1 MSAPWLKFYPSDWRA
16 DPALRMCSIGARGL
30 WMEMLCVMHEAEPRG
45 SLLINGRPLSHRQVA
60 SLAGGAIDEV
70 EGYLQELEDAGV
82 YSRADNGTIFSRRMQ
97 RDAEKEASDKANG
110 GKGGNPALRKEKQGV
125 NPPPNGEDKAQ
136 KPEARDQTSVA
147 GATDAP
153 RERKHAWPD
162 DFCDQVWA
170 IFPKHVEKKAGMD
183 ALKAVHRADKL
194 DWQTL
199 SNAIT
204 SLAATC
210 DPQFVPALHRWLKGE
225 RWTDQRPLAKPGAGP
240 PQRRTFGQLA
250 AESAAE
256 AAGYPNDQHSDHQAD
271 DHRGPTLD
279 LEPDRSGADLV
290 DLQSHRAGRG
300 GW

>member
-1 MSAPWLKFYPSDWRA
+1 VSLVRTLEAMMAAGCSAEQLVAVARA
-16 DPALRMCSIGARGL
+16 
-30 WMEMLCVMHEAEPRG
+30 HEAVEQDR
-45 SLLINGRPLSHRQVA
+45 VA
-60 SLAGGAIDEV
+60 
-70 EGYLQELEDAGV
+70 QR
-82 YSRADNGTIFSRRMQ
+82 RAA
-97 RDAEKEASDKANG
+97 DAERQRRSRLSRNVTVTPRDGCDGTPPKKETS
-110 GKGGNPALRKEKQGV
+110 PTPPKEKTT
-125 NPPPNGEDKAQ
+125 PSLS
-136 KPEARDQTSVA
+136 EAA
-147 GATDAP
+147 LP
-153 RERKHAWPD
+153 RTERKHAWPD
-162 DFCDQVWA
+162 DFCDQVWS

-199 SNAIT
+199 TTAIT

-210 DPQFVPALHRWLKGE
+210 EPQFVPALHRWLKGE
-225 RWTDQRPLAKPGAGP
+225 RWTDQRPVAKPGAGP

-256 AAGYPNDQHSDHQAD
+256 VAGYSHDHSHHQAD

-279 LEPDRSGADLV
+279 IEPDRSGADLV